1 MFITY
6 TKKWRK
12 CEDRDDDNL
21 FVGYN
26 YYRLSEAYRDCDG
39 RPRNRVVMGL
49 GELSGFSKEERNGL
63 ADLLTAMIER
73 GEMALCSNGKVQD
86 AALRYYN
93 NVLPSILLCQ
103 KIHLT

>member
-21 FVGYN
+21 FIGYN
-26 YYRLSEAYRDCDG
+26 YYRLSEAYRDRNG

-63 ADLLTAMIER
+63 ADLLTAMIEC

-93 NVLPSILLCQ
+93 EYLIQACND
-103 KIHLT
+103 